1 MRFSESAML
10 MPSTRSGA
18 PGVRRSRQ
26 LPVTR
31 TTTPSAAAAKTMR
44 RQSSMVAGM
53 SA

>member
-1 MRFSESAML
+1 ML

-26 LPVTR
+26 LPVAA
-31 TTTPSAAAAKTMR
+31 TTMPSAAAANAMR
-44 RQSSMVAGM
+44 RQSSIVAGM